1 MPYYEFKQGN
11 SNKFWKIHNVRSKG
25 YVHVNYGKIGAKG
38 VEKIFDYTDSK
49 WATSFIK
56 KKTAE
61 KLEKGYVKMPVPK
74 VKPSRIVNE
83 RMVTKKCPPGKEV
96 NPKTGRCIK
105 SKRPVV
111 LKTKKVTVSKINR
124 SAKLKPSCPNVKKNI
139 EKKNIHYVARGEGGI
154 VFRFN
159 NLGNVYA
166 LKFSIADNSYPFDQ
180 NHPANI
186 EDSFLKEVEKL
197 RVKNISPNFNPFSG
211 STKCGLKQILG
222 KLVSSKFLNEQYA
235 EYLIS
240 EYSRNPKNM
249 FYRIFLSKFIDGNL
263 KNHLIDTRKQKRS
276 DKYYRAL
283 LFVIC
288 YNISLLQYH
297 IKGFRHNDLHLANVF
312 IKINSKKLIDPKKVI
327 KYSIFGE
334 TFYLPQLDVTP
345 IISDF
350 DFSASDKHKNSKIA
364 DIGFSDYG
372 LNFERRPYFDL
383 HLFLNLA
390 RGEFPESANVY
401 KNIFPKNVYGSE
413 GSYTKMSR
421 LTKARGD
428 MITPAELI
436 LFKDIFN
443 EFKTVPK
450 RATVTNE
457 YDSLVPKYE
466 KISKRS
472 DMFNIYLK

>member
-1 MPYYEFKQGN
+1 MPVYEYKVGT
-11 SNKFWKIHNVRSKG
+11 SNKFWKIQNVRSKG
-25 YVHVNYGKIGAKG
+25 YVLVNYGKIGSKG
-38 VEKIFDYTDSK
+38 AEKKFEYTDTK

-61 KLEKGYVKMPVPK
+61 KLEKGYVKASNV
-74 VKPSRIVNE
+74 
-83 RMVTKKCPPGKEV
+83 VTKKCPPGKEL

-105 SKRPVV
+105 SKRPIV
-111 LKTKKVTVSKINR
+111 LKTKKATVSKINK

-139 EKKNIHYVARGEGGI
+139 EQKNIHYVARGEGGI

-166 LKFSIADNSYPFDQ
+166 LKFSIAENSYPFDQ

-186 EDSFLKEVEKL
+186 EDSILKEVEKL
-197 RVKNISPNFNPFSG
+197 RVKNISPNFNPYNG

-222 KLVSSKFLNEQYA
+222 KLVSSNFLNKQYA
-235 EYLIS
+235 EYLIY

-249 FYRIFLSKFIDGNL
+249 FYRIFLTKFIDGNL
-263 KNHLIDTRKQKRS
+263 KNHLIDTRTKKRS
-276 DKYYRAL
+276 DTYYRAL

-288 YNISLLQYH
+288 YNISVLQYY

-327 KYSIFGE
+327 KYSIFGQ
-334 TFYLPQLDVTP
+334 TFYLPHLDITP

-364 DIGFSDYG
+364 DIGFSEYG

-390 RGEFPESANVY
+390 SEEFPESANVY
-401 KNIFPKNVYGSE
+401 KNILPRDVYGSE
-413 GSYTKMSR
+413 GAITKMSR
-421 LTKARGD
+421 LTRARSD
-428 MITPAELI
+428 VITPAELI

-457 YDSLVPKYE
+457 YESGVPE
-466 KISKRS
+466 FNKISKRD
-472 DMFNIYLK
+472 DMFNVYLK